1 MADFSIIASI
11 IGIAGAGFRLSLV
24 LNAVGVGM
32 ATADVEIQSIARA
45 ISEYAFTLKQL
56 ALTLDSAK
64 SIATQSAMETAKQI
78 ADQSQLVFDDIKAM
92 TELNQKKDD
101 RGHLQ
106 SIAVEQRVRWCFK
119 KQRLNYLLG
128 QLESLKLSLSIMLQI
143 LQMGQSLIHQR
154 DDASIVPPNEHAMLQ
169 ERAEIQNMVVVRH
182 WSLVDLHR
190 LYEMAEN
197 EATER
202 NNQHRIDIPPAHFNG
217 NTHALSD
224 PRLQIEGP
232 RNDEDVNKA
241 MIKYNENSI
250 HNLDASLTRAL
261 HQPNKLLR
269 APGTDIVDRLLD
281 EWTRVRGT
289 PPRNKA
295 QEPRKNRPRYDT
307 DSEDSEIDFERGNIG
322 GRYIGAPPRK
332 PKNVHF
338 ERARVESGS
347 EESDHTKPRHRP
359 PRHAILDSDSV
370 STSTTDSDSDAPPPH
385 PSRRFSEGGKIK
397 PAMQEFGNQTRRPYT
412 SGGTQQ
418 SSRPT
423 SRSGPQPPG
432 PPRPGP
438 VQTSSYPAQ
447 MPPSGNG
454 PGSAGLR
461 PPAPYGLPPGPIRM
475 SSNGPLGGHSPAQFH
490 SGLIPVSPGTS
501 PNTRGM
507 YFPPPPNPIP
517 TAGQLPPPYPP
528 PTIRSHHKSSKR
540 RSGADGRGNGE
551 RMTFK
556 QNAKRDVKRGLIGAG
571 AVAGLMD
578 IIEGLG
584 AI

>member
-45 ISEYAFTLKQL
+45 VSEYAFTLKQL
-56 ALTLDSAK
+56 ALTLESAK

-78 ADQSQLVFDDIKAM
+78 ADQSQLVFDDIKEM

-119 KQRLNYLLG
+119 KQRLDYLLG
-128 QLESLKLSLSIMLQI
+128 QLVSLKLSLSIMLQV
-143 LQMGQSLIHQR
+143 LQMAQSIMR
-154 DDASIVPPNEHAMLQ
+154 SREDSSIVPPNEQAMLQ

-202 NNQHRIDIPPAHFNG
+202 NNQHRIDIPPPHFKGNG
-217 NTHALSD
+217 HTPSD

-241 MIKYNENSI
+241 MVKYNETPI
-250 HNLDASLTRAL
+250 HNLDASLNRAL
-261 HQPNKLLR
+261 YRPNKLLR

-289 PPRNKA
+289 PPRKNPQK
-295 QEPRKNRPRYDT
+295 PRKHRPRYDT
-307 DSEDSEIDFERGNIG
+307 DSEDSEIDFERGDIG

-332 PKNVHF
+332 PRNVHF

-347 EESDHTKPRHRP
+347 EDSDQNKPRHRA

-370 STSTTDSDSDAPPPH
+370 STSTTESDSDSPPPR
-385 PSRRFSEGGKIK
+385 PPRRFSDGSKIK

-412 SGGTQQ
+412 SGGSPQ
-418 SSRPT
+418 SSRPI
-423 SRSGPQPPG
+423 SRSGPQPPAS
-432 PPRPGP
+432 PRPGP
-438 VQTSSYPAQ
+438 VQTSSYRAQ
-447 MPPSGNG
+447 MPPSANG

-461 PPAPYGLPPGPIRM
+461 PLAPYGIPPGPKRM
-475 SSNGPLGGHSPAQFH
+475 SSSGPPGGFSPAQLNP
-490 SGLIPVSPGTS
+490 GLIPLSPGTS
-501 PNTRGM
+501 PIARGM
-507 YFPPPPNPIP
+507 YFTTPNQMS
-517 TAGQLPPPYPP
+517 TAGQFPQPYPS
-528 PTIRSHHKSSKR
+528 PTIPSYHKSSKR
-540 RSGADGRGNGE
+540 RNGVDGRGNGE
-551 RMTFK
+551 KMTFK